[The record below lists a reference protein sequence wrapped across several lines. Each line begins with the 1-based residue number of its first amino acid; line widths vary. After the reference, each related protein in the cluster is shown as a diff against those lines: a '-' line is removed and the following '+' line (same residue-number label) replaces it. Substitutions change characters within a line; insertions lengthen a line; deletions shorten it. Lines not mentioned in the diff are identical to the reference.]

1 MKRMLII
8 LLPLVCLAGTPE
20 AVWDSG
26 LLKDG
31 PFVSKSSR
39 AVTDKSLQLAGSH
52 SIKMDSACLPQS
64 LTGFAVSAW
73 VRPEAFDRYN
83 EIFRIDSAAGRVLF
97 SFQESGTVLALG
109 LDVNGSYRE
118 CDARIRP
125 EQVLDGCWHFVAATF
140 DGLEMRVYF
149 DGALIGE
156 LPHAGVAAVARVPGF
171 VGSHGGGSE
180 FFKGGLDDLR
190 LYAEALTP
198 AMLNT
203 IFKTGA
209 QQLTERSMAALPSEW
224 KPFLQER
231 ETFAATLLEAR
242 GIMQQSAQACPP
254 EVKQVFAMNLAARF
268 PDECAKYV
276 RLFRQTPAQFV
287 FLKDLGE
294 LKGMLEMQVTRLTE
308 YMPLTD
314 AQWARCA
321 EEERARWQAIKAWTE
336 RMALRIQAGGEALGA
351 VLLDGVSAE
360 WPEVPERPMVA
371 EPVAPYV
378 LPDTPPLKTYT
389 EAEACAMIESDW
401 IRQVAGKPDLK
412 REIARTRAVAAR
424 FRLPADEL
432 DALEAGAAGTPLP
445 EDKTKA
451 LYLAVRRIRRGL
463 LLGNPAVDF
472 TEILMV
478 DMPYPAGREW
488 QHETRHRLGY
498 MAVPGGQLIV
508 LNCESSKVLKF
519 GKVTARRLMPQL
531 PLHGSF
537 WRPDLSFDGQRVL
550 LCFKPHNEKAFH
562 IYEINLD
569 GTGLRQITSGIYD
582 DFDPVYLPDGRN
594 FVFSSTRG
602 HTYVRCMP
610 PTNAY
615 NLMRCGLD
623 GENLYFI
630 SANNEPDYLPAVMND
645 GRIIYTRWEYT
656 DKPLWRAQSLWTV
669 NPDGTQPNTFW
680 GNQSVWPDL
689 LKDARPI
696 PGSRRVM
703 FTGSA
708 HHNWFAGCIGIIDPD
723 RGLNFP
729 AGLSKVTAELAWPEC
744 GNGPSDPVESPDYQP
759 YGSYDGYQTPYP
771 LSERDFLVSA
781 KRDGKFVLYLM
792 DTDGNRELIYEGANH
807 IFHAIP
813 VRSRQEPPVRPDR
826 VEWPSVADRLNP
838 ADGTIYSANVWHGAP
853 AELKLRAKFLRILHI
868 EQKTYTYWNQRPA
881 LSTGPVVSLVQ
892 SDGVKRVLGTVPVYP
907 DGSVNFRAPAGVALH
922 FQLLDENHRALQT
935 MRSFANVMPGESRGC
950 LGCHELHSRA
960 PQLEYGAAQ
969 ALQRGADSITPVAWA
984 YDAGFTFAPEG
995 CDTIEKALQ
1004 IGLRNAATADQEKVA
1019 HTRRF
1024 GTSVGYLKDVQPVL
1038 DRYCG
1043 RCHQGDGKGKKT
1055 LDLTLRGYEPYTT
1068 LIGRPGWGRTN
1079 AVPENLPGY
1088 DLAGTLKV
1096 ENFDQRDPAAYAT
1109 PVPMTR
1115 LSYTSRLI
1123 ALASSGKHHNVKVD
1137 PCSLLRL
1144 TLWVDTMCTYLSDA
1158 EIRVKEDPV
1167 FQGSDWLAIKP
1178 RLKSAPVLIRPGPF
1192 KANDNG
1198 AWLEQAF
1205 RPRPG
1210 HWRDAGSASAG
1221 NR

>member
-1 MKRMLII
+1 MIPMFIML
-8 LLPLVCLAGTPE
+8 LSLVCLAGVPL

-26 LLKDG
+26 QLKDE
-31 PFVSKSSR
+31 PVAPEALR
-39 AVTDKSLQLAGSH
+39 AVTDKTLLLSGRHAIRMDCACMPESLKGF
-52 SIKMDSACLPQS
+52 SI
-64 LTGFAVSAW
+64 SAW

-83 EIFRIDSAAGRVLF
+83 EIFRIESNSGRVLF

-109 LDVNGSYRE
+109 LDVNGTYRE
-118 CDARIRP
+118 CDAP
-125 EQVLDGCWHFVAATF
+125 VDPAQLLDGCWHFVAAVF
-140 DGLEMRVYF
+140 DGEQMRVYA
-149 DGALIGE
+149 DGALIGQ
-156 LPHAGVAAVARVPGF
+156 LAHAGLARVARAPGF

-203 IFKTGA
+203 IFKAGT
-209 QQLTERSMAALPSEW
+209 QQLTARSMAALPAEW
-224 KPFLQER
+224 QTLLQER
-231 ETFAATLLEAR
+231 PTFAATLLDAR
-242 GIMQQSAQACPP
+242 GIMQQSFQESPP

-268 PDECAKYV
+268 PDECARYV
-276 RLFRQTPAQFV
+276 RLFRQSPSHFV
-287 FLKDLGE
+287 FLKDLGG
-294 LKGMLEMQVTRLTE
+294 LKAALEGQMSRLTE

-314 AQWARCA
+314 AQWARCPA
-321 EEERARWQAIKAWTE
+321 QERASWQAIRAWTE
-336 RMALRIQAGGEALGA
+336 RMALRIQEGGEALGA
-351 VLLDGVSAE
+351 VLLDGVSAG

-389 EAEACAMIESDW
+389 ASEACAMIESDW

-463 LLGNPAVDF
+463 MLRNPAVDF

-508 LNCESSKVLKF
+508 VKGLALDGQV
-519 GKVTARRLMPQL
+519 RRLMPQA

-569 GTGLRQITSGIYD
+569 GTGLRQITSGIFD
-582 DFDPVYLPDGRN
+582 DFDPVYLPDGKS

-615 NLMRCGLD
+615 NLMRCGVD

-723 RGLNFP
+723 RGINFP
-729 AGLSKVTAELAWPEC
+729 GGLSKVTAELVWPEC
-744 GNGPSDPVESPDYQP
+744 GNGPSDPVESPDYQA

-838 ADGTIYSANVWHGAP
+838 AGGTIYSANVWHGAP

-960 PQLEYGAAQ
+960 PQLEYGAAR
-969 ALQRGADSITPVAWA
+969 ALQREPDPITPVPWA
-984 YDAGFTFAPEG
+984 YDAAFSFAPAG
-995 CDTIEKALQ
+995 CETLAQTLADGLSKAV
-1004 IGLRNAATADQEKVA
+1004 RADPEQVA
-1019 HTRRF
+1019 HTERF

-1043 RCHQGDGKGKKT
+1043 GCHQGNGKGRKT
-1055 LDLTLRGYEPYTT
+1055 LDLTLRGYEPYKT
-1068 LIGRPGWGRTN
+1068 LIGYPGWGKN
-1079 AVPENLPGY
+1079 AAEPDVLPPGY

-1096 ENFDQRDPAAYAT
+1096 ENYSTTDPAAYRT
-1109 PVPMTR
+1109 TEPMTR
-1115 LSYTSRLI
+1115 LSYTSKLI

-1137 PCSLLRL
+1137 PYSLLRL

-1158 EIRVKEDPV
+1158 EIRVKEDPF
-1167 FQGSDWLAIKP
+1167 FQGSDWLSIKP

-1198 AWLEQAF
+1198 AWLE
-1205 RPRPG
+1205 
-1210 HWRDAGSASAG
+1210 
-1221 NR
+1221 